1 MTVTLDFLATHQI
14 LTILVVLALG
24 ALFGQI
30 KFGPLRFG
38 AAGALFMGLAVGALD
53 PRLGQ
58 GLGMVKSLG
67 VVLFCYTVGLAAGS
81 TFLSDL
87 KRQWTLMVAGIVGLV
102 AMAAAALGIGSLC
115 GLSNAHVAGLYAGA
129 LTSPAIDAATSATH
143 GAGNTLVGYALSYP
157 TGVVVAMVM
166 VTFIARRKWPAAKDN
181 TSMADAG
188 IAAVSTVVDRPTSM
202 RATPGYQDS
211 QIQMSYL
218 LHEGQM
224 SLVSPDQD
232 LHPGDEV
239 LVVGNPDDVS
249 RAVAHLG
256 HVSTRRLTDH
266 RQEIDF
272 RRFLVSN
279 PALVG
284 RRLGDIDVL
293 GRTNGRVT
301 RVRRGDLDM
310 LASDDTILKAGDRVL
325 CVVPSW
331 RINDAADLFG
341 DSEANVS
348 QVDALSLGLGAALG
362 LALGALFVALPGGL
376 VFELGAAAGPLV
388 MGMILGALHRTGPI
402 RWELPH
408 ATNAVLR
415 QLGLMLFLACVGL
428 ASGPAFLS
436 QAATWN
442 GLAVILTSAVSLVI
456 GGAILIAAAYLLKL
470 SAPRATGAFAGFVGQ
485 PAILGYA
492 NSLVNDERIESA
504 YGALFALGTVVKI
517 MVVQVIALI

>member
-157 TGVVVAMVM
+157 TGVVVAMIM

-202 RATPGYQDS
+202 
-211 QIQMSYL
+211 
-218 LHEGQM
+218 
-224 SLVSPDQD
+224 
-232 LHPGDEV
+232 
-239 LVVGNPDDVS
+239 
-249 RAVAHLG
+249 
-256 HVSTRRLTDH
+256 
-266 RQEIDF
+266 
-272 RRFLVSN
+272 
-279 PALVG
+279 
-284 RRLGDIDVL
+284 
-293 GRTNGRVT
+293 
-301 RVRRGDLDM
+301 
-310 LASDDTILKAGDRVL
+310 
-325 CVVPSW
+325 
-331 RINDAADLFG
+331 
-341 DSEANVS
+341 
-348 QVDALSLGLGAALG
+348 LSL
-362 LALGALFVALPGGL
+362 
-376 VFELGAAAGPLV
+376 
-388 MGMILGALHRTGPI
+388 IHI
-402 RWELPH
+402 
-408 ATNAVLR
+408 
-415 QLGLMLFLACVGL
+415 
-428 ASGPAFLS
+428 
-436 QAATWN
+436 
-442 GLAVILTSAVSLVI
+442 
-456 GGAILIAAAYLLKL
+456 
-470 SAPRATGAFAGFVGQ
+470 
-485 PAILGYA
+485 
-492 NSLVNDERIESA
+492 
-504 YGALFALGTVVKI
+504 
-517 MVVQVIALI
+517 

>member
-249 RAVAHLG
+249 RAVAHLATSP
-256 HVSTRRLTDH
+256 HDVSPTTGRRSTFADSSSRTRRWSADDSVT
-266 RQEIDF
+266 
-272 RRFLVSN
+272 STSWG
-279 PALVG
+279 A
-284 RRLGDIDVL
+284 
-293 GRTNGRVT
+293 RT
-301 RVRRGDLDM
+301 
-310 LASDDTILKAGDRVL
+310 AG
-325 CVVPSW
+325 
-331 RINDAADLFG
+331 
-341 DSEANVS
+341 
-348 QVDALSLGLGAALG
+348 
-362 LALGALFVALPGGL
+362 
-376 VFELGAAAGPLV
+376 
-388 MGMILGALHRTGPI
+388 
-402 RWELPH
+402 
-408 ATNAVLR
+408 
-415 QLGLMLFLACVGL
+415 
-428 ASGPAFLS
+428 
-436 QAATWN
+436 
-442 GLAVILTSAVSLVI
+442 
-456 GGAILIAAAYLLKL
+456 
-470 SAPRATGAFAGFVGQ
+470 
-485 PAILGYA
+485 
-492 NSLVNDERIESA
+492 
-504 YGALFALGTVVKI
+504 
-517 MVVQVIALI
+517 

>member
-1 MTVTLDFLATHQI
+1 
-14 LTILVVLALG
+14 
-24 ALFGQI
+24 
-30 KFGPLRFG
+30 
-38 AAGALFMGLAVGALD
+38 
-53 PRLGQ
+53 
-58 GLGMVKSLG
+58 
-67 VVLFCYTVGLAAGS
+67 
-81 TFLSDL
+81 
-87 KRQWTLMVAGIVGLV
+87 
-102 AMAAAALGIGSLC
+102 
-115 GLSNAHVAGLYAGA
+115 
-129 LTSPAIDAATSATH
+129 
-143 GAGNTLVGYALSYP
+143 
-157 TGVVVAMVM
+157 MVM

-218 LHEGQM
+218 LREGQM

-388 MGMILGALHRTGPI
+388 MGMILGALH
-402 RWELPH
+402 
-408 ATNAVLR
+408 
-415 QLGLMLFLACVGL
+415 
-428 ASGPAFLS
+428 LS
-436 QAATWN
+436 
-442 GLAVILTSAVSLVI
+442 
-456 GGAILIAAAYLLKL
+456 LIH
-470 SAPRATGAFAGFVGQ
+470 
-485 PAILGYA
+485 I
-492 NSLVNDERIESA
+492 
-504 YGALFALGTVVKI
+504 
-517 MVVQVIALI
+517 